1 MQNDYFGFIASA
13 YGISA
18 LALIGLAA
26 WVFLDARA
34 RRAEIAALEAS
45 GLRRRS
51 SRGPSNG
58 PSA

>member
-1 MQNDYFGFIASA
+1 MQNDYFGFIVSA

-18 LALIGLAA
+18 LALLGLAA

-34 RRAEIAALEAS
+34 RRAEIDRLEAS

-51 SRGPSNG
+51 AQGP
-58 PSA
+58 AA

>member
-1 MQNDYFGFIASA
+1 MQNDYFGFILSA

-18 LALIGLAA
+18 LALLGLSA

-34 RRAEIAALEAS
+34 RRAEIKLLEAS

-51 SRGPSNG
+51 ARGPG
-58 PSA
+58 A

>member
-1 MQNDYFGFIASA
+1 MQNDYFGFILSA

-18 LALIGLAA
+18 LALLGLSA

-34 RRAEIAALEAS
+34 RLQHLDLGAAG

-51 SRGPSNG
+51 ARGPG
-58 PSA
+58 A